1 MMTLLLEPLHY
12 QYMQKAL
19 LAATVVGG
27 VCALLSV
34 YLMLKGWSLVGDAL
48 SHAVVPGVAAAYA
61 LALPYAV
68 GAFFAGMLAM
78 LGMLALRR
86 LPMLR
91 QDAVIGFVFTTF
103 FAAGLLLISI
113 NPTAVNLEAVIYGQ
127 ILAVADR
134 DLVQMLVISAL
145 TLVVLAVQWR
155 TFMLL
160 FFDEVQAMVSG
171 LPVRRLQ
178 LMFFAL
184 VSMAVVAALQAVG
197 AILVIA
203 LLIAPG
209 ATAFLLSRRFGRVL
223 WISFAIG
230 TSTCIAGVYISY
242 YLDLVPGAMI
252 VLLQTACFLG
262 VFIQSHVRHQRHA
275 RRRTA

>member
-1 MMTLLLEPLHY
+1 MIALLLEPLHY

-61 LALPYAV
+61 LALPYTV

-103 FAAGLLLISI
+103 FAAGLLLISL
-113 NPTAVNLEAVIYGQ
+113 NPTAINLEAVIYGQ
-127 ILAVADR
+127 ILAIADR
-134 DLVQMLVISAL
+134 DLVQMLVISAI
-145 TLVVLAVQWR
+145 TLLVLAVQWR

-178 LMFFAL
+178 LLFFAL

-209 ATAFLLSRRFGRVL
+209 ATAFLLSKRFGRVL
-223 WISFAIG
+223 WIAFAIG
-230 TSTCIAGVYISY
+230 IITCILGVYLSY

-262 VFIQSHVRHQRHA
+262 VFIHSHVRHRRHA
-275 RRRTA
+275 RRQTA

>member
-1 MMTLLLEPLHY
+1 MIAWLLEPLQY

-19 LAATVVGG
+19 LAASVIGG

-68 GAFFAGMLAM
+68 GAFFAGTLAM
-78 LGMLALRR
+78 FAMLALRR

-91 QDAVIGFVFTTF
+91 QDAVIGVVFTTF
-103 FAAGLLLISI
+103 FAAGLLLISL
-113 NPTAVNLEAVIYGQ
+113 NPTAVNLDAVIYGQ
-127 ILAVADR
+127 ILAIADR
-134 DLVQMLVISAL
+134 DLAQMLLIAAL
-145 TLVVLAVQWR
+145 TLAVLALQWKS
-155 TFMLL
+155 FMLL
-160 FFDEVQAMVSG
+160 FFDEVQARIGG

-178 LMFFAL
+178 GLFFAL
-184 VSMAVVAALQAVG
+184 VSLAVVAALQAVG

-209 ATAFLLSRRFGRVL
+209 ATAFLLAQRFGQVL
-223 WISFAIG
+223 LIALAIG
-230 TSTCIAGVYISY
+230 TTSSIAGVYLSY
-242 YLDLVPGAMI
+242 HLDLIPGAMI
-252 VLLQTACFLG
+252 VLLQSALFLAT
-262 VFIQSHVRHQRHA
+262 FLHNHWRKA
-275 RRRTA
+275 RA

>member
-1 MMTLLLEPLHY
+1 MIALLLEPLHY

-61 LALPYAV
+61 LALPYTV

-103 FAAGLLLISI
+103 FAAGLLLISL
-113 NPTAVNLEAVIYGQ
+113 NPTAINLEAVIYGQ
-127 ILAVADR
+127 ILAIADR
-134 DLVQMLVISAL
+134 DLVQMLIISAI
-145 TLVVLAVQWR
+145 TLIVLAVQWR

-160 FFDEVQAMVSG
+160 FFDEVQAMVGG

-178 LMFFAL
+178 LLFFAL

-209 ATAFLLSRRFGRVL
+209 ATAFLLSKRFGRVL
-223 WISFAIG
+223 WIALAIG
-230 TSTCIAGVYISY
+230 VTTCISGVYISY

-262 VFIQSHVRHQRHA
+262 VFIHSHVRQRRQVRRHA
-275 RRRTA
+275 A